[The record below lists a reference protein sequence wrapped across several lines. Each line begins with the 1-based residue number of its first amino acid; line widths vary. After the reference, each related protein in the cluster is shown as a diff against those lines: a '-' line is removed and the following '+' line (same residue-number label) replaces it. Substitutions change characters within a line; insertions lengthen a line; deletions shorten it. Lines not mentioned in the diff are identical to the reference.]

1 MVLTENETI
10 MTLPWNDIRARA
22 GNFALEWSDE
32 RRERAEAQTFWNEFF
47 EVFGIS
53 RRRLA
58 SFEVP
63 ARRLREGG
71 TGNIDLFWP
80 GVLIVEHKSR
90 GQNLDR
96 AYEQAMDYFGGI
108 QDEDLPKYI
117 LVSDFARFR
126 LYDLDAGNHQEFTLG
141 ELARN
146 VRRFAFML
154 GQRPREQREED
165 PVNVKAAELMGRLH
179 DALDRDGYNGHPL
192 EVFLV
197 RVMFCLFA
205 DDTGIFQPKDHF
217 LYLIEQSRPDASDLG
232 TRLAAIF
239 QALNQAESRRS
250 AHLDEELAKL
260 PYVNGG
266 LFAETIP
273 FPTFTAE
280 TRELLLKCAHFDWSG
295 VSPAVFG
302 AMFQS
307 VMDTQARG
315 RRRDLGA
322 HYTSERNIL
331 KLIRPLFL
339 DALRTRFEAA
349 RRQPEALR
357 ELLKHIRSL
366 RFFDPACGC
375 GNFLVIAYRE
385 VRLLEIDIYARLA
398 ELEPGH
404 RQEVLD
410 AGYVGI
416 DVDALHGIEIEE
428 FPARVAETAIYLI
441 DHLMNLRL
449 SELLGQYMPRL
460 PLRTSPRI
468 RQGNALAI
476 DWAELC
482 PKERAVVVNRR
493 NVTES
498 WPVYLLGNPPF
509 IGKKRRN
516 DAQKADMERVCGNID
531 GNGELDYVC
540 AWYVKAAEYIAGTAI
555 HGGFVSTNS
564 IAQGEQVG
572 ILWRHLLA
580 RGISIR
586 FAHRTFRWSNEA
598 RGNAHV
604 YVVIVG
610 FAHGAPLRGARL
622 PLFDYETPDAE
633 IPLSVDAAHI
643 NPYLINHPDD
653 TLLAERRTPLCQ
665 VPRIVFG
672 NMPNDAG
679 HLLLTDAEKVALVCE
694 EPRAAPF
701 IKPFLS
707 ADELINGE
715 QRWCIWLKDVNP
727 IAWREVPAI
736 RERVEAVRAYR
747 SASTRE
753 ATRRLADTPFLF
765 GEIRQPPNDYIIIPR
780 HSSEHR
786 RFIPMAVATAA
797 EIAADSCVIVPGGTR
812 YHFGVLMSDMH
823 MAWVRHI
830 CGRLESR
837 YRYSNGIVYNN
848 FPWPEADAEAQQ
860 RIATAA
866 DAVLAIRTRHL
877 RTAGVTLATLY
888 DPTAMPP
895 DLLAA
900 HRDLSRAVDRA
911 YATRRSLANDRDR
924 MEYLLERYAETAAPA
939 VPEAVRAPRR
949 GGRTARSG

>member
-1 MVLTENETI
+1 

-22 GNFALEWSDE
+22 GSFALEWSDE
-32 RRERAEAQTFWNEFF
+32 RRERAEAQTFWNDFF
-47 EVFGIS
+47 GIFGIS

-58 SFEVP
+58 AFEVP

-71 TGNIDLFWP
+71 RGNIDLFWP
-80 GVLIVEHKSR
+80 GVMIVEHKSR

-96 AYEQAMDYFGGI
+96 AYEQAIDYVGGI
-108 QDEDLPKYI
+108 ADDDLPRYV
-117 LVSDFARFR
+117 LVSDFGRFR
-126 LYDLDAGNHQEFTLG
+126 LYDLDAGSHQEFELG
-141 ELARN
+141 DLPRH

-165 PVNVKAAELMGRLH
+165 PVNVRAAELMGRLH
-179 DALDRDGYNGHPL
+179 DVLDRDGYNGHAL

-197 RVMFCLFA
+197 RTMFCLFA
-205 DDTGIFQPKDHF
+205 DDTGIIQPKGHF
-217 LYLIEQSRPDASDLG
+217 LYLLQQSKLDGSDLG
-232 TRLAAIF
+232 TRLASIF
-239 QALNQAESRRS
+239 QVLNQPEANRS
-250 AHLDEELAKL
+250 THLDEDLARL

-266 LFAETIP
+266 LFAAAVP
-273 FPTFTAE
+273 FPTFTEE
-280 TRELLLKCAHFDWSG
+280 TRDILLKCAGFDWNG

-302 AMFQS
+302 AMFQT
-307 VMDTQARG
+307 VMDTQAKG

-339 DALRTRFEAA
+339 DDLRERFDAA
-349 RRQPEALR
+349 KRHPQALR
-357 ELLKHIRSL
+357 ELLKYIRTM

-385 VRLLEIDIYARLA
+385 VRQVEIEIYARLA
-398 ELEPGH
+398 ELEPDH

-416 DVDALHGIEIEE
+416 DVDALFGIEIEE
-428 FPARVAETAIYLI
+428 FPARVAETAIYLM

-449 SELLGQYMPRL
+449 SELVGQYLPRL
-460 PLRTSPRI
+460 PLRTSPTI
-468 RQGNALAI
+468 RHGNAL
-476 DWAELC
+476 ELEWTEIC
-482 PKERAVVVNRR
+482 PRERSVIVNHRP
-493 NVTES
+493 VTQP
-498 WPVYLLGNPPF
+498 WPIFLLGNPPF

-516 DAQKADMERVCGNID
+516 QAQKDDLARVCGKID

-540 AWYVKAAEYIAGTAI
+540 AWYVKAAEYITDTPI

-572 ILWRHLLA
+572 ILWRHLLS

-598 RGNAHV
+598 RGNANV
-604 YVVIVG
+604 YVVIIG
-610 FAHGAPLRGARL
+610 FAHGAPPRGAKL
-622 PLFDYETPDAE
+622 PLFDYDTPDAE
-633 IPLSVDAAHI
+633 TPLAVDAGHI
-643 NPYLINHPDD
+643 NPYLISHADD
-653 TLLAERRTPLCQ
+653 TLLAERRTPLCS

-679 HLLLTDAEKVALVCE
+679 HLLLTDQEKHALVAA
-694 EPRAAPF
+694 EPRSEAF

-715 QRWCIWLKDVNP
+715 RRWCIWLKDASPVS
-727 IAWREVPAI
+727 WRAVPVI
-736 RERVEAVRAYR
+736 RERVDAVKSYR

-753 ATRRLADTPFLF
+753 ATKRLADTPYLF
-765 GEIRQPPNDYIIIPR
+765 GEIRQPASDYLIIPR

-786 RFIPMAVATAA
+786 RFIPMAMATAA
-797 EIAADSCVIVPGGTR
+797 EIAADSCVIVPGATR

-823 MAWVRHI
+823 MAWVRHV

-837 YRYSNGIVYNN
+837 YRYSNTIVYNN
-848 FPWPEADAEAQQ
+848 FPWPDADQEQQHRVSEAAEE
-860 RIATAA
+860 TL
-866 DAVLAIRTRHL
+866 AVRARHL
-877 RTAGVTLATLY
+877 EVPGTSLATIY
-888 DPTAMPP
+888 DPNAMPA
-895 DLLAA
+895 DLVAA
-900 HRDLSRAVDRA
+900 HRELSRAVDRA
-911 YATRRSLANDRDR
+911 YGTRRSLANDRDR
-924 MEYLLERYAETAAPA
+924 MEFLLERYAALTTQTAAPA
-939 VPEAVRAPRR
+939 PPSRR
-949 GGRTARSG
+949 RSRP

>member
-1 MVLTENETI
+1 
-10 MTLPWNDIRARA
+10 MTLPWNDIRARS
-22 GNFALEWSDE
+22 GIFAREWNEE

-47 EVFGIS
+47 EIFGIS

-71 TGNIDLFWP
+71 IGNIDLFWP

-96 AYEQAMDYFGGI
+96 AYEQAIDYFGGI
-108 QDEDLPKYI
+108 SDEDLPKYI

-126 LYDLDAGNHQEFTLG
+126 LYDLDTSIHHEFTLSD
-141 ELARN
+141 LPRN

-179 DALDRDGYNGHPL
+179 DALDQDGYNGHAL

-217 LYLIEQSRPDASDLG
+217 HFLIEQSRQDGSDLG
-232 TRLAAIF
+232 TCLASIF
-239 QALNQAESRRS
+239 QVLNQPENSRS
-250 AHLDEELAKL
+250 SHLDEELAKL

-266 LFAETIP
+266 LFAEVIT
-273 FPTFTAE
+273 FPIFTFE
-280 TRELLLKCAHFDWSG
+280 SRGLLLKSSRFDWSS

-302 AMFQS
+302 ALFQS

-331 KLIRPLFL
+331 KVIRPLFL
-339 DALRTRFEAA
+339 DALRDRFEEA
-349 RRQPEALR
+349 RRKPDALR
-357 ELLKHIRSL
+357 DLLKYIRSL

-375 GNFLVIAYRE
+375 GNFLIIAYRE

-398 ELEPGH
+398 ELEPGQ

-410 AGYVGI
+410 ISYVGI
-416 DVDALHGIEIEE
+416 DVDSLYGIEIEE

-441 DHLMNLRL
+441 DHLMNIRL

-460 PLRTSPRI
+460 PLRKSSKI
-468 RQGNALAI
+468 RHGNALNI
-476 DWAELC
+476 DWAEMC
-482 PKERAVVVNRR
+482 PKERVVTVKRR
-493 NVTES
+493 AITES

-516 DAQKADMERVCGNID
+516 DAQKADMERVCGHINSH
-531 GNGELDYVC
+531 GELDYVC
-540 AWYVKAAEYIAGTAI
+540 AWYVKAAEYIAGTQIQAA
-555 HGGFVSTNS
+555 FVSTNS

-572 ILWRHLLA
+572 ILWRHLLSQD
-580 RGISIR
+580 ISIR

-610 FAHGAPLRGARL
+610 FAHSTPSRGARL
-622 PLFDYETPDAE
+622 PLFDYETPDTE
-633 IPLSVDAAHI
+633 TPLSVNAAHI

-653 TLLAERRTPLCQ
+653 TLLSERRTPLCQ

-679 HLLLTDAEKVALVCE
+679 HLLLTNAEKKDLVRE
-694 EPRAAPF
+694 EPRTAPL

-715 QRWCIWLKDVNP
+715 RRWCIWLQDVNP
-727 IAWREVPAI
+727 IAWRTVPAI

-747 SASTRE
+747 EASTRE
-753 ATRRLADTPFLF
+753 ATKRLAETPYLF
-765 GEIRQPPNDYIIIPR
+765 GEIRQPPDDYIVIPY
-780 HSSEHR
+780 HSSEKR
-786 RFIPMAVATAA
+786 RYIPMAMAKAF
-797 EIAADSCVIVPGGTR
+797 EIAGNSCAIVPGGTH

-823 MAWVRHI
+823 MAWVRHV

-848 FPWPEADAEAQQ
+848 FPWPETDTKTQQ
-860 RIATAA
+860 RIATEAE
-866 DAVLAIRTRHL
+866 AVLAIRTRHL
-877 RTAGVTLATLY
+877 RTTGVTLATLY
-888 DPTAMPP
+888 DPSAMPM
-895 DLLAA
+895 DLLDA
-900 HRDLSRAVDRA
+900 HRSLSRVVDRA

-924 MEYLLERYAETAAPA
+924 MEYLLERYAAMVTP
-939 VPEAVRAPRR
+939 VI
-949 GGRTARSG
+949 S